1 MPKET
6 VIQRQMSNPD
16 EPIRQKTRAMWRRV
30 KAVAGD
36 KSCDHVSGNLSCPRQ
51 LTRKRDG
58 KERKKQAGIKSRHHQ
73 EDFHQYLVFKA
84 SKRTEFAVTHTTS
97 EKKSRK
103 LLHESTHESTKSYFL
118 LRAENCYKLN

>member
-1 MPKET
+1 MPKENE
-6 VIQRQMSNPD
+6 IQRQMSNPD

-51 LTRKRDG
+51 LTRKRSLRQRRDKDG

-97 EKKSRK
+97 EKKSRDGK
-103 LLHESTHESTKSYFL
+103 ERKKQAGIKS
-118 LRAENCYKLN
+118 R